1 MSNGGTGAS
10 IVGSGYDMPYD
21 MLLRKQETTCMYE
34 NPNMVDDFH
43 RNTLKDMR
51 PLPALFESD
60 QARGGTDTNGNPYG
74 SNISERMLSFRNS
87 GFQSEQDA
95 EPYLPDG
102 TFLDHQFLER
112 DPRGVAIEPDM
123 RQHVYQQYSRGSLI
137 NFKNDSDDSVPESG
151 VNPWDMNKNVRS
163 IQNVSKDYFKNFST
177 AWDAWSTSAFRTDF
191 AASKVNNPQDSS
203 DMRDP
208 AHLANRNN
216 MNITNSLSNDTS
228 IGFRRT
234 TDHEF
239 KVAQYGKTNIGAS
252 FTNENWYKNRSNSHI
267 DHDVNVS
274 WEDVN
279 VSKAAAL
286 KMIDLSK
293 QKLDAHLTGL
303 QGMIWDESK
312 NSQSTKYK
320 LTPTDMAGMEKRATV
335 ATQPE
340 SAHTRLKGEAMTM
353 SGQKLIRRNAPVI
366 NKTRIHSTIVEKMG
380 LVNKITTKKQMDDL
394 RNNIQQST
402 VDSNMYMIDSNKQQ
416 ITTQDSGK
424 LLWDSIDQRD
434 KGNSKTVM
442 NYKAASKRVKGHNLQ
457 KLGAVNFE
465 HDSKYNTQKRGRLD
479 TDVVSKKTI
488 ARIDNEFG
496 RDDSVTKMTG
506 GLGSKYMTQH
516 MDRDGSQNDLND
528 A

>member
-10 IVGSGYDMPYD
+10 IVGSGYDMPFD
-21 MLLRKQETTCMYE
+21 MLLRKQEVTCMYE
-34 NPNMVDDFH
+34 NPSMVEDFQ
-43 RNTLKDMR
+43 RSTLKDMR

-60 QARGGTDTNGNPYG
+60 QARGGTDTNGKPYG
-74 SNISERMLSFRNS
+74 SNISERFLNFRNS
-87 GFQSEQDA
+87 GFQTEQNA

-123 RQHVYQQYSRGSLI
+123 RQHASQQYSRGSLI

-151 VNPWDMNKNVRS
+151 VNPWDMNRNIRS

-208 AHLANRNN
+208 AHLANRNT

-239 KVAQYGKTNIGAS
+239 KVAQYGKTNIGSS
-252 FTNENWYKNRSNSHI
+252 FTNEDWYKNRSNSHI
-267 DHDVNVS
+267 GHDVTVS
-274 WEDVN
+274 VEDVN
-279 VSKAAAL
+279 VSKSAAL

-320 LTPTDMAGMEKRATV
+320 LTPADMAGMEKRDTI
-335 ATQPE
+335 ATQPK
-340 SAHTRLKGEAMTM
+340 SAHTKLKSEAMTT
-353 SGQKLIRRNAPVI
+353 SGLQFQNDAPVI
-366 NKTRIHSTIVEKMG
+366 NKTLIHSTIVEKMG
-380 LVNKITTKKQMDDL
+380 LVNKITTKKQADDL
-394 RNNIQQST
+394 RNEIQQST
-402 VDSNMYMIDSNKQQ
+402 VDSNMYITYNNKQQ
-416 ITTQDSGK
+416 NTPQDSVK
-424 LLWDSIDQRD
+424 LLWDSIANYD
-434 KGNSKTVM
+434 KGTSKTIM
-442 NYKAASKRVKGHNLQ
+442 NYKAASKSVKGHNLQ
-457 KLGAVNFE
+457 KLGPVNFE

-479 TDVVSKKTI
+479 MDVISKKII
-488 ARIDNEFG
+488 ARIDNDFG

-506 GLGSKYMTQH
+506 GLGSKYMTH
-516 MDRDGSQNDLND
+516 YMDRDGYSNDLND
-528 A
+528 K